1 MNGPWYLYTILYLY
15 LFSTCSY
22 ISIALFFFP
31 PLNVFVVIADIIRVL
46 CDARP
51 EFLREKDNDGRYPIH
66 YAAALGN
73 LEIVRTLLKYDKHIA
88 YFGDTDNRWPFHLA
102 ASNGHTSI
110 MEELLQ
116 KFPDSGETSDN
127 RNWNALHIAVERGNL
142 EVVRYILNSDKLAEL
157 INEGNEEGNT
167 PLHLAIFYHQFSISL
182 LLLKDKRVEFNVIN
196 RKGQTAL
203 DIIVSDHEVSRKLE
217 KVLHHRQ

>member
-110 MEELLQ
+110 MDELLHS
-116 KFPDSGETSDN
+116 FPDSGETSDN
-127 RNWNALHIAVERGNL
+127 QNWNALHMAVERGNL

-196 RKGQTAL
+196 RKGQTAM